1 MRTLLVTGASG
12 FVGRHFIA
20 SAVQRGYDITAT
32 GRGYAPEWLPS
43 AVKWISSDIS
53 TANGLAD
60 VAHEYWGVAHF
71 ANISKPSDYSD
82 ETIVSESVQMVAN
95 LTAHIRSAKLLFPSS
110 CHVYKASAEL
120 KRENSETVP
129 AGLYGR
135 AKLEAEQ
142 FLLTLSHIDI
152 RIARP
157 FNHIGPHMPHGLM
170 LPSLAERVRFAKV
183 GDPIIMDGRNSIR
196 DFLDVR
202 DIVSAYFA
210 LLEMDDPGPRVFNV
224 CSGRGVSIGK
234 IVEMFLRAER
244 KENPIVFKE
253 LPQSKD
259 DIARLVGDPSQI
271 LTHTNWTPSRL
282 LYESIKGVVDA
293 LSV

>member
-32 GRGYAPEWLPS
+32 GRGCAPEWLPS
-43 AVKWISSDIS
+43 AVNWISSDIS
-53 TANGLAD
+53 TANGLVD

-82 ETIVSESVQMVAN
+82 EKIVSESVQMVAN
-95 LTAHIRSAKLLFPSS
+95 LTTHIRSAKLLFPSS

-142 FLLTLSHIDI
+142 FLLTLSHVDV

-170 LPSLAERVRFAKV
+170 LPSLAERVRTAKA
-183 GDPIIMDGRNSIR
+183 GAPIIMHGRNSVR

-210 LLEMDDPGPRVFNV
+210 LLELDDPADRVFNV
-224 CSGRGVSIGK
+224 CSGDAVSI
-234 IVEMFLRAER
+234 RALAEHFVQLAR
-244 KENPIVFKE
+244 KDNPVYFDE
-253 LPQSKD
+253 QSVSLD
-259 DIARLVGDPSQI
+259 DIDFLVGDPARIKSATGWKALFSLEQGI
-271 LTHTNWTPSRL
+271 SEL
-282 LYESIKGVVDA
+282 L
-293 LSV
+293 

>member
-12 FVGRHFIA
+12 FVGRHFMA
-20 SAVQRGYDITAT
+20 CAVQRGFDITAT

-53 TANGLAD
+53 TADGLAD

-82 ETIVSESVQMVAN
+82 ETHVSKSLAMVAN
-95 LTAHIRSAKLLFPSS
+95 LSNHIRSARLLFPSS
-110 CHVYKASAEL
+110 CHVYKASGEL
-120 KRENSETVP
+120 KSEDSETAP

-142 FLLTLSHIDI
+142 FLLTLKHIDV

-157 FNHIGPHMPHGLM
+157 FNHIGPCMPRGLM
-170 LPSLAERVRFAKV
+170 VPSLAERVRAAIA
-183 GDPIIMDGRNSIR
+183 GAPIIMHGRNSVR

-210 LLEMDDPGPRVFNV
+210 LLELDAPADRVFNV
-224 CSGRGVSIGK
+224 CSGHAVSIRT
-234 IVEMFLRAER
+234 LAEHFVVLAR
-244 KENPIVFKE
+244 KDNSVHFGE
-253 LPQSKD
+253 QSVSLD
-259 DIARLVGDPSQI
+259 DIDFLVGDPA
-271 LTHTNWTPSRL
+271 RL
-282 LYESIKGVVDA
+282 KAATGWRAVYSLEHSISE
-293 LSV
+293 LL

>member
-43 AVKWISSDIS
+43 AVNWISSDIS

-71 ANISKPSDYSD
+71 ANISKPADYAD

-95 LTAHIRSAKLLFPSS
+95 LSNHIGSARLLFPSS
-110 CHVYKASAEL
+110 CHVYKASGAL
-120 KRENSETVP
+120 KNEDSETAP
-129 AGLYGR
+129 TGLYGR
-135 AKLEAEQ
+135 AKLEAER
-142 FLLTLSHIDI
+142 FLLALKHIDV

-157 FNHIGPHMPHGLM
+157 FNHIGPYMPSGLM
-170 LPSLAERVRFAKV
+170 VPSLAERVRAAKA
-183 GDPIIMDGRNSIR
+183 GAPIIMHGRNSVR

-210 LLEMDDPGPRVFNV
+210 LLEMDDPAHRVLNV
-224 CSGRGVSIGK
+224 CSGRGVNIRTLAEHFVEQAGK
-234 IVEMFLRAER
+234 D
-244 KENPIVFKE
+244 NPVHFDE
-253 LPQSKD
+253 QSVSLD
-259 DIARLVGDPSQI
+259 DIDFLVGDPVRMTAATGWKAVFSLEQSI
-271 LTHTNWTPSRL
+271 SEL
-282 LYESIKGVVDA
+282 L
-293 LSV
+293 